1 MKLDIVLVT
10 ETYPPEVNGV
20 AMTVGR
26 LVDGMRARGH
36 RVDLVRPRQSQRD
49 KGDAGDV
56 ILSGVP
62 LPGYPGLRFGLPAG
76 GRLARHWRQRRP
88 DLVHVVTEG
97 PLGWSAVNTAR
108 RLGIPV
114 TSGFHT
120 NFDRYSVHYGIGW
133 MRPAVAAYLRALHRR
148 TAATL
153 VPTEA
158 MAADLA
164 GDGVAGVRVVGRGVD
179 TALFDPQRRSAALRA
194 QWQADDETLV
204 CLNVG
209 RLAPEKNLPLVVR
222 SFAAIESVAPGAR
235 MVWVGDGPARRELEQ
250 ANPNHIFAGARIGE
264 DLAAHYASADLFLF
278 PSLSETYGN
287 VVAEAMGS
295 GLPVLAFRSAA
306 AAELIDSGRN
316 GVLIAPGDDGQFVAA
331 AQRLAGERSL
341 LAGMGEE
348 ARRVILPRSW
358 EGVVDTFETVIREA
372 LAEGR
377 GIPQVAA

>member
-250 ANPNHIFAGARIGE
+250 ANPEHIFAGARIGE

-348 ARRVILPRSW
+348 ARRAILPRSW

-377 GIPQVAA
+377 GIPQVAG

>member
-1 MKLDIVLVT
+1 M
-10 ETYPPEVNGV
+10 
-20 AMTVGR
+20 
-26 LVDGMRARGH
+26 
-36 RVDLVRPRQSQRD
+36 
-49 KGDAGDV
+49 
-56 ILSGVP
+56 
-62 LPGYPGLRFGLPAG
+62 
-76 GRLARHWRQRRP
+76 
-88 DLVHVVTEG
+88 
-97 PLGWSAVNTAR
+97 
-108 RLGIPV
+108 
-114 TSGFHT
+114 
-120 NFDRYSVHYGIGW
+120 
-133 MRPAVAAYLRALHRR
+133 
-148 TAATL
+148 
-153 VPTEA
+153 
-158 MAADLA
+158 
-164 GDGVAGVRVVGRGVD
+164 RVVGRGVD

-250 ANPNHIFAGARIGE
+250 ANPEHIFAGARIGE

-348 ARRVILPRSW
+348 ARRAILPRSW

-377 GIPQVAA
+377 GIPQVAG